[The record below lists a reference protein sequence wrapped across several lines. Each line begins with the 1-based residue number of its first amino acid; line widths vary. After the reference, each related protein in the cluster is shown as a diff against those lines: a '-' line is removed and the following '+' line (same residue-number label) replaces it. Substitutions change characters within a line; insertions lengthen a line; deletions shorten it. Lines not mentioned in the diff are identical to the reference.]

1 MNNSN
6 KTFGCQDARYFK
18 QQNDIVIK
26 KYFVLGFTQG
36 IDKQHEINK
45 IIPVLLFF

>member
-6 KTFGCQDARYFK
+6 KMFDCQDARYFK

-36 IDKQHEINK
+36 IDKHKKMVN
-45 IIPVLLFF
+45 

>member
-6 KTFGCQDARYFK
+6 KMFGCQDARCFK

-36 IDKQHEINK
+36 IDKHK
-45 IIPVLLFF
+45 KG